1 MRARRSCLSVPA
13 TQPRF
18 LARAEQSA
26 ADEVF
31 LDLEDS
37 VAPAAKA
44 GARAMVVD
52 AFRTHAFEGKI
63 RGVRINACDTR
74 WCYEDV
80 ISVVEGA
87 GDRIDCLIVPKV
99 ESADDVRFVDR
110 LLFQIEAKAG
120 LASRIGLEL
129 QIESAR
135 GMENVG
141 QIAAASPRTETL
153 IFGPADLSA
162 SLGISELTVGRLKPE
177 YPGDYYHYFVARI
190 AVAARA
196 NGLQPIDG
204 PYGLVRDTKGL
215 RTFAERTAMLGFDG
229 KWAISPSQVAVLN
242 EVYTPR
248 QADFDRAHAILE
260 AYRRA
265 TEEQLT
271 GAVMLGEDMIDEAS
285 RKMALVVFERGTALG
300 MHASA
305 HA

>member
-1 MRARRSCLSVPA
+1 MRPRRSCLSVPA

-18 LARAEQSA
+18 LPRAEESA

-52 AFRTHAFEGKI
+52 AFRKHRFDGMV
-63 RGVRINACDTR
+63 RGVRINGVDTK

-80 ISVVEGA
+80 IAVLEGA
-87 GDRIDCLIVPKV
+87 GDRVDCLVVPKV
-99 ESADDVRFVDR
+99 ESAADVHFVER
-110 LLFQIEAKAG
+110 LVAQIEAKIG
-120 LASRIGLEL
+120 LTTRVGLEL

-141 QIAAASPRTETL
+141 EIAAASPRTETL

-162 SLGISELTVGRLKPE
+162 SLGVPELSVGRLKPE
-177 YPGDYYHYFVARI
+177 YPGDYYHYFVARV

-204 PYGLVRDTKGL
+204 PYGLVRDSDGL
-215 RTFAERTAMLGFDG
+215 RTFAERTAMLGYDG
-229 KWAISPSQVAVLN
+229 KWAISPAQVPVLN

-248 QADFDRAHAILE
+248 QSDFDRAQAILE
-260 AYRRA
+260 AYRKA
-265 TEEQLT
+265 TDEQLT
-271 GAVMLGEDMIDEAS
+271 GAVMLGDEMIDEAS
-285 RKMALVVFERGTALG
+285 RKMAAVIAERGAALG
-300 MHASA
+300 MKVSA
-305 HA
+305 RA